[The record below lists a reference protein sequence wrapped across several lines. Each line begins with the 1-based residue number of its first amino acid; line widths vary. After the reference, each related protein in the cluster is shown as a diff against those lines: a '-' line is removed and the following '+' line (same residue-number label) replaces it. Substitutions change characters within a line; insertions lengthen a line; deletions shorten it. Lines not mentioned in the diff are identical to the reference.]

1 MKRMIWF
8 TSLSVIFAVLILPGL
23 LALGV
28 KYLPSGVQP
37 PLHKTKDVYGDRF
50 ISQEFTSFRS
60 NLIGIAMTVKNPN
73 LKNKKDVFLHVYDE
87 NSEVLRETK
96 LNGANI
102 EDGNFV
108 KFLFNPISD
117 SKDKTYKFII
127 TSPESGEGEVL
138 PIFYTDEKPIWA
150 GQMMFEDAEDIVG
163 SVSFVTLHKP
173 ESKLE
178 VVSEIYSDL
187 FSRLFRVKV

>member
-1 MKRMIWF
+1 MKKMIWF
-8 TSLSVIFAVLILPGL
+8 TTLSVIFSVLILPGL

-37 PLHKTKDVYGDRF
+37 PLHKTKDVYGERF

-60 NLIGIAMTVKNPN
+60 NLTGIAMTVKNPN

-117 SKDKTYKFII
+117 SKGKAYKFII

-138 PIFYTDEKPIWA
+138 PIFYTDEKPVWS
-150 GQMMFEDAEDIVG
+150 GLMMFEDNEGIEG